1 MTRMRVIHCLAAAA
15 IVAANVSCG
24 SVVRTGRGSSFL
36 VIDGMRAVRGAA
48 TPGAPA
54 AVLTSDVIT
63 NVTSPAPCTPAA
75 PCPTVFSDAGQV
87 IMHIVMKDA
96 GGAVPTTPT
105 ALNDITIT
113 RYRVEY
119 TRADGRNTPG
129 VDVPYPFDGVIT
141 GTITPAQTTLS
152 FELVRVQAKA
162 ESPLVQLVVNGG
174 PITELA
180 KVTFWGTDQ
189 AGHEVTASGS
199 IQVNF
204 GNFGDF

>member
-1 MTRMRVIHCLAAAA
+1 MTGMRFTHFLAVAA

-36 VIDGMRAVRGAA
+36 VIDSMQAIRGAS
-48 TPGAPA
+48 TPPPPA
-54 AVLTSDVIT
+54 AVLTSDVLT
-63 NVTSPAPCTPAA
+63 NVTSPAPCTPTA
-75 PCPTVFSDAGQV
+75 PCPTVFNDSGRV
-87 IMHIVMKDA
+87 VMHIAMKDA
-96 GGAVPTTPT
+96 GGATPTTPT

-129 VDVPYPFDGVIT
+129 VDVPFPFDGVIT
-141 GTITPAQTTLS
+141 GTVTPAQTTLA
-152 FELVRVQAKA
+152 FELVRSQAKT
-162 ESPLVQLVVNGG
+162 ESPLVQLVINGG
-174 PITELA
+174 PITQLA

-189 AGHEVTASGS
+189 AGHEVSATGS
-199 IQVNF
+199 IQINF